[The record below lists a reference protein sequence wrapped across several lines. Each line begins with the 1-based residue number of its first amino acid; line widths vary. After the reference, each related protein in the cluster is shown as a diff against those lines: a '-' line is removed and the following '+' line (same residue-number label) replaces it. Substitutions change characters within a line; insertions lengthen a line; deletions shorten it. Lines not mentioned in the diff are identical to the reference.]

1 MICCH
6 MWQRLS
12 CWLSQ
17 VWDKAK
23 NMHSQ
28 KVAEITT
35 SEKKD
40 RNITKQQAVRKEQ
53 ANSVSCLHVNR
64 SLSASFHSATADSE
78 MKHTRNWADTA
89 GTDEKDVWKR
99 CFATFI
105 RASPKF
111 LTFATHALPRLH
123 FRQLKFIIS
132 DRTESVSRCYRL
144 PVRSFPS
151 SIGRWRPNWNS

>member
-64 SLSASFHSATADSE
+64 NLSASFHSATADSE
-78 MKHTRNWADTA
+78 MKRMPNWAGTA
-89 GTDEKDVWKR
+89 KANKNNPRKR
-99 CFATFI
+99 ACIATFV
-105 RASPKF
+105 RASPEF
-111 LTFATHALPRLH
+111 LTFATHALLRLH

-132 DRTESVSRCYRL
+132 DRTEPASRCYRL
-144 PVRSFPS
+144 PVRSFSFVYRKVAP
-151 SIGRWRPNWNS
+151 